1 MGITG
6 IHLNASAAAAAAPD
20 SGLQLEIWSAE
31 RGANSYVATSLF
43 GRRGCHTPRVA
54 IVCFSVVRLINHEY
68 FMIACSLLDK
78 VPSS

>member
-1 MGITG
+1 MSARRRRLIA
-6 IHLNASAAAAAAPD
+6 ASC
-20 SGLQLEIWSAE
+20 WRAE
-31 RGANSYVATSLF
+31 QVADTVVLLTSVF

-78 VPSS
+78 VLSS